1 MQVKNLKGRHSAL
14 EVKDI
19 LYQAISG
26 YQEQRILSDI
36 VHGESPTTISTI
48 YDHCIPELDMLTGD
62 KSEIHTS
69 FAEGLIHYMLT
80 TALISSQRKTMHQS
94 VEMDIVVPDAKTL
107 ALSPQEA
114 VVISFPK
121 TSDLDAIRKE
131 VYELK
136 KIQPNLDNIWVV
148 LYRQVPVDAKVY
160 SLDIDHFTF
169 ANIIN
174 DLISF
179 SSNKKQSKLKIFK
192 I

>member
-1 MQVKNLKGRHSAL
+1 M

-26 YQEQRILSDI
+26 YQEQKILSDI

-48 YDHCIPELDMLTGD
+48 YFHCIPELDRFTGD
-62 KSEIHTS
+62 KSEIHTA

-80 TALISSQRKTMHQS
+80 TALIPSQRKTMHQS
-94 VEMDIVVPDAKTL
+94 VEIDIVVPDVKTL

-121 TSDLDAIRKE
+121 TSEPDSIRKD

-136 KIQPNLDNIWVV
+136 KIQPNLDNLWVV
-148 LYRQVPVDAKVY
+148 LDKQMPVDAKVY
-160 SLDIDHFTF
+160 TLDEDQFTF

-174 DLISF
+174 DLIRF

>member
-1 MQVKNLKGRHSAL
+1 M

-48 YDHCIPELDMLTGD
+48 YDHCIPELDRFTGD

-94 VEMDIVVPDAKTL
+94 VEIDIVVPDVKTL

-121 TSDLDAIRKE
+121 TSESKE
-131 VYELK
+131 IEEHVNQI
-136 KIQPNLDNIWVV
+136 KIIQENPDNIWVV
-148 LYRQVPVDAKVY
+148 LDRHIPIDARVY
-160 SLDIDHFTF
+160 SLDRDNFTF

>member
-1 MQVKNLKGRHSAL
+1 M

-26 YQEQRILSDI
+26 YREQRILSDI

-48 YDHCIPELDMLTGD
+48 YDHCIPELDRFTGD
-62 KSEIHTS
+62 KSEIHSS

-80 TALISSQRKTMHQS
+80 MALIPSQRKTMHQS
-94 VEMDIVVPDAKTL
+94 VEIDIVVPDVKTL

-114 VVISFPK
+114 IVISFPR
-121 TSDLDAIRKE
+121 TNGLDAIRKD

-148 LYRQVPVDAKVY
+148 LDREIPVDAKVY
-160 SLDIDHFTF
+160 SLDRGHFTF

>member
-1 MQVKNLKGRHSAL
+1 M

-26 YQEQRILSDI
+26 YKEQRVLSDI
-36 VHGESPTTISTI
+36 VHGESPAAIRAI
-48 YDHCIPELDMLTGD
+48 YYHCLPELYRFTGI
-62 KSEIHTS
+62 KSEIRTS
-69 FAEGLIHYMLT
+69 FVEGLIHYMLT
-80 TALISSQRKTMHQS
+80 TALIPSQRKTSLQS
-94 VEMDIVVPDAKTL
+94 VEIDIVVPDVKTL
-107 ALSPQEA
+107 ASSPQDA

-121 TSDLDAIRKE
+121 TSELNDIRENVSK
-131 VYELK
+131 LK
-136 KIQPNLDNIWVV
+136 KIQPNSNNIWVV
-148 LYRQVPVDAKVY
+148 LERQVPVDAKVY
-160 SLDIDHFTF
+160 TLDKDQFTF